1 MSIARRLA
9 KSAVWAAAFVVVLV
23 GLALVFA
30 PYLFA
35 ELSASLEPHA
45 IIDPAKPDLGE
56 GHMVDDY
63 WAVQDIDA
71 NTHALGEPRYYQVN
85 YAYLIVGEG
94 RALLFDA
101 GSGTRDITGVV
112 TSLTHLPVTVMPS
125 HLHFDHTG
133 GIAPFK
139 SVAMIDLSDMRA
151 DVTNG
156 KLTPSRYDYLGMV
169 DGLMPPTFSVTEW
182 VKPGTTI
189 DLGGR
194 VLQILHVPGHTHSSA
209 ALYDAATHQLFAGD
223 FIYPTTLYAFL
234 PGASLAEYRATTRK
248 LLATLPADTK
258 IWTAHCCRVGE
269 RTSAPWLTMAD
280 LRDLDTALTAIQSG
294 EAHSTGFFPR
304 RFPINQQMTLATGF
318 PWNNR

>member
-1 MSIARRLA
+1 LSLARRLA
-9 KSAVWAAAFVVVLV
+9 MCAIWAAVVVAVLV

-45 IIDPAKPDLGE
+45 IVDPAKPDLGA
-56 GHMVDDY
+56 GRMVDDY
-63 WAVQDIDA
+63 WAVQNIDA
-71 NTHALGEPRYYQVN
+71 NTYALGEPRYYQAN
-85 YAYLIVGEG
+85 YAYLIVGG
-94 RALLFDA
+94 RRALLFDA
-101 GSGTRDITGVV
+101 GSGTRAITGVV

-125 HLHFDHTG
+125 HLHFDHSG
-133 GIAPFK
+133 GIAPFM
-139 SVAMIDLSDMRA
+139 SVAMIDLPDIRA

-156 KLTPSRYDYLGMV
+156 RLTPSRYEYLGMI
-169 DGLMPPTFSVTEW
+169 DGLVPPTFSVTEW
-182 VKPGTTI
+182 VRPGTTI

-194 VLQILHVPGHTHSSA
+194 VLRVLHVPGHTHTSV

-223 FIYPTTLYAFL
+223 FIYPTTLFAFL
-234 PGASLAEYRATTRK
+234 PGASLAEYRATTRE

-269 RTSAPWLTMAD
+269 RTSAPWLSMSD
-280 LRDLDTALTAIQSG
+280 LRDLNTALTSIQSG
-294 EAHSTGFFPR
+294 ESHSAGFFPR
-304 RFPINQQMTLATGF
+304 RFPVNHQMTLATGF